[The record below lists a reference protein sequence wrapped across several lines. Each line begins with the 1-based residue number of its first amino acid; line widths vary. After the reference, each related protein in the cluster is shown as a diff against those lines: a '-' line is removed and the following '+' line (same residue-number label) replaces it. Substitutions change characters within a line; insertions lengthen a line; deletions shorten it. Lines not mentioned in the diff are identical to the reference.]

1 MLSEIN
7 NSKEAIRNRMLKHA
21 LNYWDIKNTEDLDPA
36 VKLIL
41 EALSVELYNLANEVK
56 DTQVR
61 LLEKIANLLAPES
74 LTSPNPAHAVL
85 HATAAEPVELLT
97 NTTNF
102 YTQRKV
108 SSKPN
113 EPADT
118 NLDIFFTPVDTV
130 QIFDA
135 QILCSINGSNLF
147 GYDQFGNRQVLART
161 ISGKPAENNAVWI
174 GLRMNEKIE
183 DINNLYFYFDWK
195 NMEPKIAGKNFQL
208 LPVTKWYLNNEE
220 LKTASGIPYVSDG
233 NDNDTDAYVDLDYN
247 LLNLLEK
254 DIKHYYDHKYITVTD
269 KRFKNIYELKETFPA
284 SIKRN
289 FKESDLQKLSEK
301 LLWIKISFPAAL
313 QQESLDE
320 VYIYLNAFP
329 VVNRQLTDLNFR
341 LKGGS
346 NIIPLKT
353 SPLEQF
359 LAVKSLTDDTNTYKS
374 VPYRKM
380 DEEQT
385 GTYTLRTGGVERF
398 DTRNAR
404 ELISYLVEL
413 LRSES
418 ATFSAYGYDFIA
430 TTLKEMNQRIALI
443 EQKTK
448 GYLNNAAEIPNYIIV
463 KPFEGFDMMY
473 IEYWT
478 TLAEAA
484 NTVRSGTRLQQMS
497 GAKVKPDSVVLLT
510 TTVGGK
516 NRLRPEER
524 LHAFRYGI
532 MTRNRIITKEDIRNF
547 CFYELGDRISE
558 VNVER
563 GFEMSPHPQQSF
575 RRTIDVILIPSDA
588 ENLDTAEWQILCDQV
603 KSKLQS
609 RSGVSNNYRILLGK
623 AEK

>member
-1 MLSEIN
+1 MLSDIN

-21 LNYWDIKNTEDLDPA
+21 LNYWDIKNTEDLDPV

-41 EALSVELYNLANEVK
+41 EALSVELYNLGNEVK

-61 LLEKIANLLAPES
+61 MLEKIANLLAPES

-85 HATAAEPVELLT
+85 HATPAEHIELLT

-102 YTQRKV
+102 YTQRRI
-108 SSKPN
+108 SSKQN
-113 EPADT
+113 EPPDT
-118 NLDIFFTPVDTV
+118 NLDIFFTPVDSV

-135 QILCSINGSNLF
+135 QISYLITASTLF
-147 GYDQFGNRQVLART
+147 EYDQSYNRQVIARS
-161 ISGKPAENNAVWI
+161 SGRQPAENNTLWLGLKMNQKI
-174 GLRMNEKIE
+174 G

-195 NMEPKIAGKNFQL
+195 NLEPKLANKNYQL
-208 LPVTKWYLNNEE
+208 LPLTKWYLNNEE
-220 LKTASGIPYVSDG
+220 LKIRIGVPYVSDV
-233 NDNDTDAYVDLDYN
+233 NDNSSANIDLDYN
-247 LLNLLEK
+247 MLDLLEK
-254 DIKHYYDHKYITVTD
+254 DIKHFYDHKSVTVID
-269 KRFKNIYELKETFPA
+269 KRFKSINELNGPYPP
-284 SIKRN
+284 SIKKL
-289 FKESDLQKLSEK
+289 FKESDLQKLTEK
-301 LLWIKISFPAAL
+301 LLWIKIIFPAAL

-320 VYIYLNAFP
+320 VFVYTNAFP
-329 VVNRQLTDLNFR
+329 VINRQVTDLNFR

-353 SPLEQF
+353 APLEQF
-359 LAVKSLTDDTNTYKS
+359 LAVKSLTDNTHPYKS

-380 DEEQT
+380 NEEET

-418 ATFSAYGYDFIA
+418 SAFSAYGYDFIA

-448 GYLNNAAEIPNYIIV
+448 GFINNAAEIPNYIIV
-463 KPFEGFDMMY
+463 KPFEGYDMMY
-473 IEYWT
+473 VEYWT

-484 NTVRSGTRLQQMS
+484 NTVRSGTRLQQVS
-497 GAKVKPDSVVLLT
+497 GVKVKPDSVILLT
-510 TTVGGK
+510 TTIGGK

-524 LHAFRYGI
+524 LNAFRYGI

-547 CFYELGDRISE
+547 CFYELGDRINE

-575 RRTIDVILIPSDA
+575 KRTIDVILIPA
-588 ENLDTAEWQILCDQV
+588 EKENLDNAQWQILFDQL
-603 KSKLQS
+603 KSKLQI
-609 RSGVSNNYRILLGK
+609 RSGISNNYRILLG
-623 AEK
+623 ES

>member
-1 MLSEIN
+1 
-7 NSKEAIRNRMLKHA
+7 MLKHA

-74 LTSPNPAHAVL
+74 LTAPNPAHAVL
-85 HATAAEPVELLT
+85 HATSAEPFELLT

-118 NLDIFFTPVDTV
+118 TLDIFFTPVDSV

-135 QILCSINGSNLF
+135 QILYSINGSNLF
-147 GYDQFGNRQVLART
+147 GYDQTGNRQAVVRT
-161 ISGKPAENNAVWI
+161 ISGKTAENNAVWI
-174 GLRMNEKIE
+174 GLKMNEKIE
-183 DINNLYFYFDWK
+183 DINNVYFYFDWK
-195 NMEPKIAGKNFQL
+195 NIEPKLASKNYQL
-208 LPVTKWYLNNEE
+208 LPVTKWYLANEE
-220 LKTASGIPYVSDG
+220 LKTATGVPYANDE
-233 NDNDTDAYVDLDYN
+233 NDNYTDAYADVDYN

-254 DIKHYYDHKYITVTD
+254 DIKHFYDYKYIAVTD
-269 KRFKNIYELKETFPA
+269 KRFKNINGLKETFPA
-284 SIKRN
+284 SVKRS
-289 FKESDLQKLSEK
+289 FKESDLQKLGEK
-301 LLWIKISFPAAL
+301 LLWIKVSFPAAL

-329 VVNRQLTDLNFR
+329 VVNRQVTDLNFR

-359 LAVKSLTDDTNTYKS
+359 LAVKSLTDNTNTYKS

-385 GTYTLRTGGVERF
+385 GTYTLRSGGTERF

-404 ELISYLVEL
+404 EMISYLVEL

-418 ATFSAYGYDFIA
+418 AAFSAYGYDFIA
-430 TTLKEMNQRIALI
+430 ITLKEMNQRIALI

-448 GYLNNAAEIPNYIIV
+448 GFLNNAAEIPNYIIV

-473 IEYWT
+473 AEYWT

-497 GAKVKPDSVVLLT
+497 GSKVKPDSVVLLT

-547 CFYELGDRISE
+547 CFYELGDRIAD
-558 VNVER
+558 VNIER
-563 GFEMSPHPQQSF
+563 GFEMSPYPQQSF
-575 RRTIDVILIPSDA
+575 RRTVDVVLIPSDA
-588 ENLDTAEWQILCDQV
+588 ENLNAAEWQILCDQLT
-603 KSKLQS
+603 SKLQT
-609 RSGVSNNYRILLGK
+609 RSGISNNYRVLLGNQG
-623 AEK
+623 E

>member
-1 MLSEIN
+1 MLPEIN

-21 LNYWDIKNTEDLDPA
+21 LNYWDIKNTEDLDPV

-41 EALSVELYNLANEVK
+41 EALSVELYNLGNEVK

-61 LLEKIANLLAPES
+61 MLEKIANLLAPES
-74 LTSPNPAHAVL
+74 LTSPNPAHAIL
-85 HATAAEPVELLT
+85 YATPAEPVEILT

-102 YTQRKV
+102 YSQRKI

-113 EPADT
+113 EPPDT
-118 NLDIFFTPVDTV
+118 NLDIFFTPVDSV
-130 QIFDA
+130 QIIDA
-135 QILCSINGSNLF
+135 QISYEITGSNLF
-147 GYDQFGNRQVLART
+147 GYDQAGNRQLISRT
-161 ISGKPAENNAVWI
+161 TNGKPAENNAVWI
-174 GLRMNEKIE
+174 GVKMNDKIE
-183 DINNLYFYFDWK
+183 NIDKLYFYFDWK
-195 NMEPKIAGKNFQL
+195 NVEPRLANKNYQL
-208 LPVTKWYLNNEE
+208 LPITKWYLHNEE
-220 LKTASGIPYVSDG
+220 LKTAIGVPYVIDE
-233 NDNDTDAYVDLDYN
+233 NENNNDTGNYTQLDYN
-247 LLNLLEK
+247 LLDLLEK
-254 DIKHYYDHKYITVTD
+254 DIKHYYDYKYVTVSD
-269 KRFKNIYELKETFPA
+269 ERFKNINGLKETFPA
-284 SIKRN
+284 SIKKY

-301 LLWIKISFPAAL
+301 LLWLKISFPAAL
-313 QQESLDE
+313 QQESLEE

-329 VVNRQLTDLNFR
+329 VVNRQATDLNFR

-359 LAVKSLTDDTNTYKS
+359 LAVKSLTDDTHTYKS

-380 DEEQT
+380 NEEET

-418 ATFSAYGYDFIA
+418 SAFSAYGYDFIA

-448 GYLNNAAEIPNYIIV
+448 GYLNNASEIPNYIIV

-473 IEYWT
+473 VEYWT

-484 NTVRSGTRLQQMS
+484 NTVRSGTRLQQTS
-497 GAKVKPDSVVLLT
+497 GVKVKPDSVVLLT
-510 TTVGGK
+510 TTAGGK

-547 CFYELGDRISE
+547 CFFELGDRISE

-575 RRTIDVILIPSDA
+575 RRTIDVVLIPSDA
-588 ENLDTAEWQILCDQV
+588 ENLDAAEWQILCDQV
-603 KSKLQS
+603 TSKLQV
-609 RSGVSNNYRILLGK
+609 RSGASNYYRILLGK
-623 AEK
+623 A